1 MVRSRK
7 VARNYGHSYSVAFVK
22 GLHSESDSYVDK
34 YDGTLRCGGQ
44 MSWCVKKVKTYAAA
58 CPFYYCVVTEVR
70 ARMLR
75 GMPPLENHIIGILD
89 HSTGLTIGSKSHF

>member
-34 YDGTLRCGGQ
+34 YDGTLRYRGQ
-44 MSWCVKKVKTYAAA
+44 MSWCVKKVKT
-58 CPFYYCVVTEVR
+58 
-70 ARMLR
+70 
-75 GMPPLENHIIGILD
+75 
-89 HSTGLTIGSKSHF
+89 